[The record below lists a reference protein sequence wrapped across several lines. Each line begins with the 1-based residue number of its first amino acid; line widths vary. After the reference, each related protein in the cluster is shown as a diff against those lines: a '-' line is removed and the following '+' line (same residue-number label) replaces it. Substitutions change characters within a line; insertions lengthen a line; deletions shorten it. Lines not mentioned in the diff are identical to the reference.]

1 MLLRSRI
8 LGRLSVV
15 VVALTASLP
24 LARASAQSAEQ
35 SVRVGPA
42 VATPPGGV
50 GRPLVVV
57 LQSGLGTAGGDALRA
72 ELARRFELDVT
83 TVRDGNL
90 ANTPP
95 RAMLTLA
102 VDERGELNAI
112 YWDNSGGFEVFSA
125 PAPKDPAALATAAM
139 TLATALVQ
147 RHLDTLRGGGNAL
160 AGRELSPKDL
170 ELMQR
175 AALYSMLVRR
185 GSIGRLAVQLRAED
199 F

>member
-1 MLLRSRI
+1 
-8 LGRLSVV
+8 V
-15 VVALTASLP
+15 
-24 LARASAQSAEQ
+24 
-35 SVRVGPA
+35 
-42 VATPPGGV
+42 
-50 GRPLVVV
+50 VVV
-57 LQSGLGTAGGDALRA
+57 LQSGLGAASGDALRA

-90 ANTPP
+90 ADTPP

-102 VDERGELNAI
+102 IDERGELNAI
-112 YWDNSGGFEVFSA
+112 YWDDAGGFEVFSA
-125 PAPKDPAALATAAM
+125 PAPKDQAALSTAAM

-147 RHLDTLRGGGNAL
+147 RHLDTLRSDTRGL
-160 AGRELSPKDL
+160 ANRELTPKDL

>member
-1 MLLRSRI
+1 
-8 LGRLSVV
+8 LSIVV
-15 VVALTASLP
+15 LALAAPVVLP
-24 LARASAQSAEQ
+24 LASVSAQAVAPGTAPAGQ
-35 SVRVGPA
+35 VGPL
-42 VATPPGGV
+42 VASPPAGASN
-50 GRPLVVV
+50 RPLVVV
-57 LQSGLGTAGGDALRA
+57 LQSGLGASGGDALRA
-72 ELARRFELDVT
+72 ELTRRFELDVT

-90 ANTPP
+90 SSTPP

-112 YWDNSGGFEVFSA
+112 YWDDAGGFEVFSA
-125 PAPKDPAALATAAM
+125 PAPKDAAALNTAAM

-147 RHLDTLRGGGNAL
+147 RHIETLRQGGNAL
-160 AGRELSPKDL
+160 ASRELSPKDL

>member
-1 MLLRSRI
+1 VLRSRI
-8 LGRLSVV
+8 FGRLSVV
-15 VVALTASLP
+15 AMALTASLP
-24 LARASAQSAEQ
+24 IANASAQSAAQ
-35 SVRVGPA
+35 PA
-42 VATPPGGV
+42 P
-50 GRPLVVV
+50 GRPLVANPPAGSGRPVVVV
-57 LQSGLGTAGGDALRA
+57 LQSGLGTASGDALRA

-90 ANTPP
+90 ANAPP

-102 VDERGELNAI
+102 IDERGELNAI
-112 YWDNSGGFEVFSA
+112 YWDDAGGFEVFSA
-125 PAPKDPAALATAAM
+125 PAPKDQAALSTAAL

-147 RHLDTLRGGGNAL
+147 RHLDTLRSDTRGMAN
-160 AGRELSPKDL
+160 RELTPKDL

>member
-1 MLLRSRI
+1 MFI
-8 LGRLSVV
+8 LAS
-15 VVALTASLP
+15 ALAAFLAASLP
-24 LARASAQSAEQ
+24 
-35 SVRVGPA
+35 
-42 VATPPGGV
+42 VATAAAQTQAQPLIQPVMAGPMVAAPPAST
-50 GRPLVVV
+50 GRPLIVV
-57 LQSGLGTAGGDALRA
+57 LQSGLGTSGGDALRA

-83 TVRDGNL
+83 TVRNTNL
-90 ANTPP
+90 VNVPP

-112 YWDNSGGFEVFSA
+112 YWDNAGGFDVFSA
-125 PAPKDPAALATAAM
+125 PAPKDVTALNTVAL
-139 TLATALVQ
+139 TLASALIQ
-147 RHLDTLRGGGNAL
+147 RHLDTLRNDGTAL
-160 AGRELSPKDL
+160 ARELTPKDI

>member
-1 MLLRSRI
+1 MLI
-8 LGRLSVV
+8 AACALG
-15 VVALTASLP
+15 ASLP
-24 LARASAQSAEQ
+24 IGSAHAQAANRAAPTP
-35 SVRVGPA
+35 GPM
-42 VATPPGGV
+42 VAMPPGGI

-57 LQSGLGTAGGDALRA
+57 LQSGLGASSGDALRA
-72 ELARRFELDVT
+72 ELARRFDLDVT
-83 TVRDGNL
+83 TVRNANL
-90 ANTPP
+90 ANVPP
-95 RAMLTLA
+95 RAMLTIA

-112 YWDNSGGFEVFSA
+112 YWDNAGGFEVFSA
-125 PAPKDPAALATAAM
+125 PAPKDVNALNTAAL

-147 RHLDTLRGGGNAL
+147 RHLDTLRSEGNAL
-160 AGRELSPKDL
+160 ARANELTPKDI